1 MRTLRFRRAQG
12 SHLGIPV
19 AADVGAEIADRA
31 VGVVG
36 VAFKAGGRCVEAG
49 LDCVGVVA
57 AALAPQCCSFHI
69 PGDYTL
75 RGDYQTRIL
84 AFFDRDC
91 FSTIADHRVQPGDIL
106 LCQTAPRQLH
116 FAIFTPC
123 GFVHAHAGLY
133 RVVLT
138 PLPLPWPVIG
148 HWRYTGD

>member
-1 MRTLRFRRAQG
+1 M
-12 SHLGIPV
+12 
-19 AADVGAEIADRA
+19 AADVGAEIAQRA
-31 VGVVG
+31 LDVVG
-36 VAFKAGGRCVEAG
+36 VGFKAGGRCVEAG

-57 AALAPQCCSFHI
+57 AALASQCCSFPI

-91 FSTIADHRVQPGDIL
+91 FRTIADCRMRPGDIL
-106 LCQTAPRQLH
+106 LFQTAPRQLH
-116 FAIFTPC
+116 FAIFTPG
-123 GFVHAHAGLY
+123 GFVHAHAGLR

-138 PLPLPWPVIG
+138 PCPLPWPVIG